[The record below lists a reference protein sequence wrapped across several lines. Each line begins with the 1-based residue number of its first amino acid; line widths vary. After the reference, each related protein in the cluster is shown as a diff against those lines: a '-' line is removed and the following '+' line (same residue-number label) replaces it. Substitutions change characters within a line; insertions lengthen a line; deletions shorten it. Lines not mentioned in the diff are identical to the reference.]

1 MCSSDLLQALVR
13 WDAAGFAVREAE
25 ERREARLP
33 PAARIATVTG
43 PPGALDDLQALLELP
58 PAAEVLGPVPTRD
71 ADAERLVLRV
81 PRADGVALA
90 RALGE
95 AQRLRS
101 ARKLEPVR
109 IQVDPWEL

>member
-1 MCSSDLLQALVR
+1 MTGVQTCALPIS
-13 WDAAGFAVREAE
+13 
-25 ERREARLP
+25 RLP

-71 ADAERLVLRV
+71 ADAERLVLRG